1 MSENI
6 NRRDFL
12 KKSVKAVIIGTAAL
26 TAFDVTRLLASVPKE
41 FSVPE
46 NNIPK
51 VINISDYPELT
62 SVGGYANITET
73 LFVLRT
79 SQSKFLALN
88 LTCTHKKCTVEF
100 DGNSFECP
108 CHGSEYSKTGKVTN
122 GPATKNL
129 KNYKTTYDSDE
140 GTLTINM

>member
-1 MSENI
+1 MSEDI

-12 KKSVKAVIIGTAAL
+12 KKSVKAVVIGTAAL
-26 TAFDVTRLLASVPKE
+26 TAFDITRLLASVPKE

-46 NNIPK
+46 NNAPK
-51 VINISDYPELT
+51 VINISDYPALN

-100 DGNSFECP
+100 DGSSFECP
-108 CHGSEYSKTGKVTN
+108 CHGSQYNKYGKVTE
-122 GPATKNL
+122 GPAKNNL
-129 KNYKTTYDSDE
+129 KSYKTEYNSDE
-140 GTLTINM
+140 DTLTINM